1 VGEPGGSPTVELA
14 DFALAQ
20 LMAPPAPVRVA
31 GDPELVARL
40 QAAGYEPRAR
50 PPVAATIA
58 VGAPPLARLERSL
71 DEVVTGLAPGGVLV
85 LEALAWELLDEA
97 AAEWLYG
104 QLRLLAAAG
113 RRDPPPATLAAF
125 REDWRERHAVLPT
138 HEQLRAALM
147 PRFRERALV
156 WVPALWRELG
166 GSSSAALERT
176 LVEGGMIRPLGL
188 RFAGVRR

>member
-1 VGEPGGSPTVELA
+1 MELA

-31 GDPELVARL
+31 GDEELVERL
-40 QAAGYEPRAR
+40 RAAGYEPRSR
-50 PPVAATIA
+50 PPVAATVA
-58 VGAPPLARLERSL
+58 LGTPPLAELEHAL
-71 DEVVTGLAPGGVLV
+71 DEVVAGLAPGGVFV
-85 LEALAWELLDEA
+85 LEALAWDLLDEA
-97 AAEWLYG
+97 GAEWLHG

-113 RRDPPPATLAAF
+113 RGSSLPATLAAF
-125 REDWRERHAVLPT
+125 WADWRQRHASLPT
-138 HEQLRAALM
+138 QEQLRAALAR
-147 PRFRERALV
+147 RFRERALV

-176 LVEGGMIRPLGL
+176 LVEAGMIRPLGL